1 MGMGMGMG
9 VTSLDVWLG
18 FVWVGLVDGCLWL
31 CFVNPTL
38 GFARVS
44 LGLLTPPLALVSMN
58 GSNCRNI
65 IRCEAARE
73 EIGGARSIK
82 FSAYASLY
90 LSPYKEKVKTEEMR
104 KIYVS
109 LAGGSLSSPNSY
121 SFLFVNA

>member
-1 MGMGMGMG
+1 MARLMGMGMGMG

-65 IRCEAARE
+65 IRCEAACPS
-73 EIGGARSIK
+73 GG
-82 FSAYASLY
+82 
-90 LSPYKEKVKTEEMR
+90 KVNQIFR
-104 KIYVS
+104 ICISVS
-109 LAGGSLSSPNSY
+109 VPI
-121 SFLFVNA
+121 